1 MKITIYDVAK
11 KAGVSISTASKA
23 LNDRKDVGE
32 KTKERIKQ
40 IAKELAY
47 EPSHFARA
55 LAMKKTG
62 NIGVLTVRYYS
73 TPMLTNPFYS
83 KIIEGIEEGL
93 MNSDLNLIT
102 NILRREQID
111 GLELPKMVKEKSVD
125 GLILLGYMPE
135 EFVELIVNKGLP
147 LVVVD
152 NYVNENISMIV
163 ADDEGG
169 AYSAVSY
176 LIKTGHKK
184 IAYISGPSKR
194 ISFKKREQG
203 YKKAL
208 NENGLAVNPD
218 FILYNDGE
226 EPGYEWMK
234 KILQSGEK
242 PDAIFTCNDVTAILC
257 INMLRENGLKVPDD
271 ISVIGFDNI
280 EMGQHFIPSLSTVD
294 IDKERIG
301 IKAVN
306 ILSDKIKDKA
316 KSVDRIIFPVNL
328 IIRDSV
334 KSNI

>member
-1 MKITIYDVAK
+1 MKVTIYDVAK

-23 LNDRKDVGE
+23 LNDRKDVSE

-55 LAMKKTG
+55 LALKKTG

-93 MNSDLNLIT
+93 IDSDLNLIT
-102 NILRREQID
+102 NVLRKEQID
-111 GLELPKMVKEKSVD
+111 RLELPKVVKEKSVD

-135 EFVELIVNKGLP
+135 EFVKLIISRGLP
-147 LVVVD
+147 TVVVD
-152 NYVNENISMIV
+152 NYVREDISMIV
-163 ADDEGG
+163 TDDENG
-169 AYSAVSY
+169 AYNAVSY

-203 YKKAL
+203 YLKAL
-208 NENGLAVNPD
+208 NEYGIEVNKD
-218 FILYNDGE
+218 FIIYNDNE

-234 KILQSGEK
+234 KVLLTKEK

-271 ISVIGFDNI
+271 ISIIGFDNI
-280 EMGQHFIPSLSTVD
+280 ELGQHFIPSLSTVD
-294 IDKERIG
+294 IDKERMG

-306 ILSDKIKDKA
+306 ILNELIKSKN
-316 KSVDRIIFPVNL
+316 KSVGKIVFPVNL

-334 KSNI
+334 KSRI

>member
-1 MKITIYDVAK
+1 LKITIYDVAK

-32 KTKERIKQ
+32 KTKEKIKQ
-40 IAKELAY
+40 IAKELSY
-47 EPSHFARA
+47 EPSHFARG

-93 MNSDLNLIT
+93 IDSELNLIT
-102 NILRREQID
+102 NVLRKEQMESF
-111 GLELPKMVKEKSVD
+111 ELPKMVKEKNVD
-125 GLILLGYMPE
+125 GLILLGYIPE
-135 EFVELIVNKGLP
+135 KFVELIVNKAMP
-147 LVVVD
+147 VIVVD

-163 ADDEGG
+163 TDDEGG

-176 LIKTGHKK
+176 LVKTGHKK
-184 IAYISGPSKR
+184 IAYISGPSPR
-194 ISFKKREQG
+194 MSFRKREEG
-203 YKKAL
+203 YKRAL
-208 NENGLAVNPD
+208 NENNLPVNPN
-218 FILYNDGE
+218 FILYNDSE

-234 KILQSGEK
+234 KILQYGEK
-242 PDAIFTCNDVTAILC
+242 PDAIFTSNDVTAILC
-257 INMLRENGLKVPDD
+257 INMLRECGLKVPDD

-280 EMGQHFIPSLSTVD
+280 EMGQHFIPSLSTID

-306 ILSDKIKDKA
+306 ILSDKIKNKT
-316 KSVDRIIFPVNL
+316 KSVERIIFPVSL

-334 KSNI
+334 KNRG

>member
-1 MKITIYDVAK
+1 MKVTIYDVAK

-32 KTKERIKQ
+32 KTKEKVKQ
-40 IAKELAY
+40 IAKELSY

-102 NILRREQID
+102 NVLRREQIER
-111 GLELPKMVKEKSVD
+111 LELPKMVKEKNID

-135 EFVELIVNKGLP
+135 EFVDLIVNKGLP
-147 LVVVD
+147 VVVVD
-152 NYVNENISMIV
+152 NDVKENISMIV
-163 ADDEGG
+163 TDDEGG
-169 AYSAVSY
+169 AYNAVNY

-194 ISFKKREQG
+194 GSFKKRGDG
-203 YKKAL
+203 YLKAL
-208 NENGLAVNPD
+208 SDNNIEIRPD
-218 FILYNDGE
+218 FILYNENE

-234 KILQSGEK
+234 KILESNDI

-257 INMLRENGLKVPDD
+257 INMLRERGLKVPDD

-294 IDKERIG
+294 VDKEKIG

-306 ILSDKIKDKA
+306 LLSDKIKNKT
-316 KSVDRIIFPVNL
+316 KSIERIIFPVNL

-334 KSNI
+334 KQRK

>member
-1 MKITIYDVAK
+1 MKVTIYDVAK

-32 KTKERIKQ
+32 KTKEKVKQ
-40 IAKELAY
+40 IAKELSY

-93 MNSDLNLIT
+93 MDSELNLIT
-102 NILRREQID
+102 NVIRKEQIEN
-111 GLELPKMVKEKSVD
+111 LELPKMVKEKNVD

-135 EFVELIVNKGLP
+135 NFVELIVNKGLP
-147 LVVVD
+147 VIVVD

-163 ADDEGG
+163 TDDEGG
-169 AYSAVSY
+169 AYGAVSY
-176 LIKTGHKK
+176 LIKTGHRK
-184 IAYISGPSKR
+184 IAYISGPSCR
-194 ISFKKREQG
+194 ISFKKREEG

-208 NENGLAVNPD
+208 NEGGLTLNPD
-218 FILYNDGE
+218 FILYNDLE

-234 KILQSGEK
+234 KILSVGEK
-242 PDAIFTCNDVTAILC
+242 PDAIFTSNDVTAILC

-280 EMGQHFIPSLSTVD
+280 EIGEHFIPSLSTVD

-306 ILSDKIKDKA
+306 ILSEKIKNKT
-316 KSVDRIIFPVNL
+316 KTVERIIFPVNL
-328 IIRDSV
+328 IIRNSV
-334 KSNI
+334 KSRI